1 MPEETAESPQK
12 TQKKP
17 KTAHTKKQQP
27 QRNSKNRKQHTQK
40 QQHPKKQQK
49 QHKKQP
55 LKKKYKNTKT
65 IYKHTPNKFWY
76 HQHNIQHTRHYN
88 CNHTGVDTHIYKC
101 IDKRQYSDIVSCKY
115 GSIAT
120 RIGDCVCQT

>member
-1 MPEETAESPQK
+1 MPEETAESP
-12 TQKKP
+12 KKH
-17 KTAHTKKQQP
+17 K
-27 QRNSKNRKQHTQK
+27 KNRKQHTQK

-49 QHKKQP
+49 KNTQDTRKQRTKKTTPQKNTNTKKQ
-55 LKKKYKNTKT
+55 YK
-65 IYKHTPNKFWY
+65 KHTQNKFWY

-88 CNHTGVDTHIYKC
+88 CNYTGVDAHIYKC

>member
-12 TQKKP
+12 TQKKTENSTR
-17 KTAHTKKQQP
+17 KNNNN
-27 QRNSKNRKQHTQK
+27 QRNSKKKNTQDTRKQRT
-40 QQHPKKQQK
+40 
-49 QHKKQP
+49 KKQP
-55 LKKKYKNTKT
+55 LKKIQTQKNNIK
-65 IYKHTPNKFWY
+65 KHTPNKFWY

-88 CNHTGVDTHIYKC
+88 CNYTGVDTHIYKC

>member
-1 MPEETAESPQK
+1 MKTIKKTTMPKETAK
-12 TQKKP
+12 KNTQDTRKQR
-17 KTAHTKKQQP
+17 TKKQ
-27 QRNSKNRKQHTQK
+27 
-40 QQHPKKQQK
+40 
-49 QHKKQP
+49 
-55 LKKKYKNTKT
+55 YK
-65 IYKHTPNKFWY
+65 KHTPNKFWY

-88 CNHTGVDTHIYKC
+88 CNYTGVDAHIYKC

>member
-1 MPEETAESPQK
+1 MPKETAESPQK
-12 TQKKP
+12 TQKK
-17 KTAHTKKQQP
+17 
-27 QRNSKNRKQHTQK
+27 RKQHTQK
-40 QQHPKKQQK
+40 QQHPKKQPKTTQK
-49 QHKKQP
+49 TTPQKKIQ
-55 LKKKYKNTKT
+55 KHENNAQ
-65 IYKHTPNKFWY
+65 KHTPNKFWY

-88 CNHTGVDTHIYKC
+88 CNYTGVDTHVYKC

>member
-12 TQKKP
+12 KHKK
-17 KTAHTKKQQP
+17 
-27 QRNSKNRKQHTQK
+27 SRKQHTQK
-40 QQHPKKQQK
+40 QHPKKQQK

-55 LKKKYKNTKT
+55 LKKIQKHENNAQ
-65 IYKHTPNKFWY
+65 KHTPNKFWY
-76 HQHNIQHTRHYN
+76 HQHNIQHTRHYK
-88 CNHTGVDTHIYKC
+88 CNYTGVDTHIYKC

>member
-1 MPEETAESPQK
+1 MPEKTAESPQK
-12 TQKKP
+12 TQ
-17 KTAHTKKQQP
+17 
-27 QRNSKNRKQHTQK
+27 KNRKQHTQK
-40 QQHPKKQQK
+40 QQPPKKQPQK
-49 QHKKQP
+49 KHKRHTKTTHTKKQP